1 MLKFTMKRLVY
12 LVLVLV
18 GVSFLVF
25 LLLYMTPGDP
35 VRMMLGE
42 SATPEAQAE
51 LRLELGLDDPFLVQY
66 GRYIKNIVVHQDL
79 GTSYS
84 TRRPVLDEIMTVFPN
99 TVKLATA
106 AIIIA
111 VILGTFLG
119 IVSAVR
125 QNSLLDN
132 AVMVLALIGT
142 SAPIFWI
149 GILMIILFSVNLGW
163 LPPSGF
169 GSFKQLIMPALA
181 LGMQSTAVVARM
193 TRSSMLEVIR
203 QDFVK
208 TARAKGQKESV
219 VIMKHVFRNALIP
232 VITVVGLQFGTLLG
246 GAMLTEVV
254 FSIPGVGRLM
264 IEAIK
269 QRDFP
274 IVQGSVLFVAACFSL
289 VNSAGIAVIPGG
301 RDHILNAPF
310 FQAVHHA
317 LLAVD
322 THGHIQCGHSHIP
335 NPGRTGLCHTDSH
348 GLSCPV
354 IIVDNGN
361 SPVIVLCQH
370 HHWHRASLYQLTV
383 RLCYGNG
390 AQYDAVHL
398 QCNQSLNILKLKVH
412 TVVRILNQRFIPLF
426 PQVASDAGHH
436 TAGHL

>member
-163 LPPSGF
+163 LPPSGL

-289 VNSAGIAVIPGG
+289 VN
-301 RDHILNAPF
+301 
-310 FQAVHHA
+310 
-317 LLAVD
+317 LAVD
-322 THGHIQCGHSHIP
+322 
-335 NPGRTGLCHTDSH
+335 L
-348 GLSCPV
+348 LYAV
-354 IIVDNGN
+354 VD
-361 SPVIVLCQH
+361 P
-370 HHWHRASLYQLTV
+370 
-383 RLCYGNG
+383 
-390 AQYDAVHL
+390 
-398 QCNQSLNILKLKVH
+398 KV
-412 TVVRILNQRFIPLF
+412 
-426 PQVASDAGHH
+426 SKE
-436 TAGHL
+436 

>member
-111 VILGTFLG
+111 VILGTLLG
-119 IVSAVR
+119 IVSAVK

-289 VNSAGIAVIPGG
+289 VN
-301 RDHILNAPF
+301 
-310 FQAVHHA
+310 
-317 LLAVD
+317 LAVD
-322 THGHIQCGHSHIP
+322 
-335 NPGRTGLCHTDSH
+335 L
-348 GLSCPV
+348 LYAV
-354 IIVDNGN
+354 VD
-361 SPVIVLCQH
+361 P
-370 HHWHRASLYQLTV
+370 
-383 RLCYGNG
+383 
-390 AQYDAVHL
+390 
-398 QCNQSLNILKLKVH
+398 KV
-412 TVVRILNQRFIPLF
+412 
-426 PQVASDAGHH
+426 SKE
-436 TAGHL
+436 

>member
-219 VIMKHVFRNALIP
+219 VIMKHVFRNALLP

-289 VNSAGIAVIPGG
+289 VN
-301 RDHILNAPF
+301 
-310 FQAVHHA
+310 
-317 LLAVD
+317 LAVD
-322 THGHIQCGHSHIP
+322 
-335 NPGRTGLCHTDSH
+335 L
-348 GLSCPV
+348 LYAV
-354 IIVDNGN
+354 VD
-361 SPVIVLCQH
+361 P
-370 HHWHRASLYQLTV
+370 
-383 RLCYGNG
+383 
-390 AQYDAVHL
+390 
-398 QCNQSLNILKLKVH
+398 KV
-412 TVVRILNQRFIPLF
+412 
-426 PQVASDAGHH
+426 SKE
-436 TAGHL
+436 

>member
-35 VRMMLGE
+35 VRMLLGE
-42 SATPEAQAE
+42 SATTEAQAE

-84 TRRPVLDEIMTVFPN
+84 TRRPVLYEIMTVFPN

-289 VNSAGIAVIPGG
+289 VN
-301 RDHILNAPF
+301 
-310 FQAVHHA
+310 
-317 LLAVD
+317 LAVD
-322 THGHIQCGHSHIP
+322 
-335 NPGRTGLCHTDSH
+335 L
-348 GLSCPV
+348 LYAV
-354 IIVDNGN
+354 VD
-361 SPVIVLCQH
+361 P
-370 HHWHRASLYQLTV
+370 
-383 RLCYGNG
+383 
-390 AQYDAVHL
+390 
-398 QCNQSLNILKLKVH
+398 KV
-412 TVVRILNQRFIPLF
+412 
-426 PQVASDAGHH
+426 SKE
-436 TAGHL
+436 

>member
-84 TRRPVLDEIMTVFPN
+84 TKRPVLDEIMTVFPN

-289 VNSAGIAVIPGG
+289 VN
-301 RDHILNAPF
+301 
-310 FQAVHHA
+310 
-317 LLAVD
+317 LAVD
-322 THGHIQCGHSHIP
+322 
-335 NPGRTGLCHTDSH
+335 L
-348 GLSCPV
+348 LYAV
-354 IIVDNGN
+354 VD
-361 SPVIVLCQH
+361 P
-370 HHWHRASLYQLTV
+370 
-383 RLCYGNG
+383 
-390 AQYDAVHL
+390 
-398 QCNQSLNILKLKVH
+398 KV
-412 TVVRILNQRFIPLF
+412 
-426 PQVASDAGHH
+426 SKE
-436 TAGHL
+436 

>member
-219 VIMKHVFRNALIP
+219 VIMKHVFRNALSP

-289 VNSAGIAVIPGG
+289 VN
-301 RDHILNAPF
+301 
-310 FQAVHHA
+310 
-317 LLAVD
+317 LAVD
-322 THGHIQCGHSHIP
+322 
-335 NPGRTGLCHTDSH
+335 L
-348 GLSCPV
+348 LYAV
-354 IIVDNGN
+354 VD
-361 SPVIVLCQH
+361 P
-370 HHWHRASLYQLTV
+370 
-383 RLCYGNG
+383 
-390 AQYDAVHL
+390 
-398 QCNQSLNILKLKVH
+398 KV
-412 TVVRILNQRFIPLF
+412 
-426 PQVASDAGHH
+426 SKE
-436 TAGHL
+436 

>member
-208 TARAKGQKESV
+208 TARAKGQEESV

-289 VNSAGIAVIPGG
+289 VN
-301 RDHILNAPF
+301 
-310 FQAVHHA
+310 
-317 LLAVD
+317 LAVD
-322 THGHIQCGHSHIP
+322 
-335 NPGRTGLCHTDSH
+335 L
-348 GLSCPV
+348 LYAV
-354 IIVDNGN
+354 VD
-361 SPVIVLCQH
+361 P
-370 HHWHRASLYQLTV
+370 
-383 RLCYGNG
+383 
-390 AQYDAVHL
+390 
-398 QCNQSLNILKLKVH
+398 KV
-412 TVVRILNQRFIPLF
+412 
-426 PQVASDAGHH
+426 SKE
-436 TAGHL
+436 

>member
-264 IEAIK
+264 IEAIQ

-289 VNSAGIAVIPGG
+289 VN
-301 RDHILNAPF
+301 
-310 FQAVHHA
+310 
-317 LLAVD
+317 LAVD
-322 THGHIQCGHSHIP
+322 
-335 NPGRTGLCHTDSH
+335 L
-348 GLSCPV
+348 LYAV
-354 IIVDNGN
+354 VD
-361 SPVIVLCQH
+361 P
-370 HHWHRASLYQLTV
+370 
-383 RLCYGNG
+383 
-390 AQYDAVHL
+390 
-398 QCNQSLNILKLKVH
+398 KV
-412 TVVRILNQRFIPLF
+412 
-426 PQVASDAGHH
+426 SKE
-436 TAGHL
+436 

>member
-25 LLLYMTPGDP
+25 LLLNMTPGDP

-119 IVSAVR
+119 IVSAVK

-289 VNSAGIAVIPGG
+289 VN
-301 RDHILNAPF
+301 
-310 FQAVHHA
+310 
-317 LLAVD
+317 LAVD
-322 THGHIQCGHSHIP
+322 
-335 NPGRTGLCHTDSH
+335 L
-348 GLSCPV
+348 LYAV
-354 IIVDNGN
+354 VD
-361 SPVIVLCQH
+361 P
-370 HHWHRASLYQLTV
+370 
-383 RLCYGNG
+383 
-390 AQYDAVHL
+390 
-398 QCNQSLNILKLKVH
+398 KV
-412 TVVRILNQRFIPLF
+412 
-426 PQVASDAGHH
+426 SKE
-436 TAGHL
+436 

>member
-246 GAMLTEVV
+246 GAMLTDVV

-289 VNSAGIAVIPGG
+289 VN
-301 RDHILNAPF
+301 
-310 FQAVHHA
+310 
-317 LLAVD
+317 LAVD
-322 THGHIQCGHSHIP
+322 
-335 NPGRTGLCHTDSH
+335 L
-348 GLSCPV
+348 LYAV
-354 IIVDNGN
+354 VD
-361 SPVIVLCQH
+361 P
-370 HHWHRASLYQLTV
+370 
-383 RLCYGNG
+383 
-390 AQYDAVHL
+390 
-398 QCNQSLNILKLKVH
+398 KV
-412 TVVRILNQRFIPLF
+412 
-426 PQVASDAGHH
+426 SKE
-436 TAGHL
+436 

>member
-1 MLKFTMKRLVY
+1 
-12 LVLVLV
+12 
-18 GVSFLVF
+18 
-25 LLLYMTPGDP
+25 MTPGDP
-35 VRMMLGE
+35 VRLMLGE
-42 SATPEAQAE
+42 SATTEAQAE
-51 LRLELGLDDPFLVQY
+51 LRLELGLEDPFLVQY

-111 VILGTFLG
+111 VILGTLLG
-119 IVSAVR
+119 IVSAVK

-289 VNSAGIAVIPGG
+289 VN
-301 RDHILNAPF
+301 
-310 FQAVHHA
+310 
-317 LLAVD
+317 LAVD
-322 THGHIQCGHSHIP
+322 
-335 NPGRTGLCHTDSH
+335 L
-348 GLSCPV
+348 LYAV
-354 IIVDNGN
+354 VD
-361 SPVIVLCQH
+361 P
-370 HHWHRASLYQLTV
+370 
-383 RLCYGNG
+383 
-390 AQYDAVHL
+390 
-398 QCNQSLNILKLKVH
+398 KV
-412 TVVRILNQRFIPLF
+412 
-426 PQVASDAGHH
+426 SKE
-436 TAGHL
+436 

>member
-119 IVSAVR
+119 IVSAVK

-254 FSIPGVGRLM
+254 FSIPGVGRLI

-289 VNSAGIAVIPGG
+289 VN
-301 RDHILNAPF
+301 
-310 FQAVHHA
+310 
-317 LLAVD
+317 LAVD
-322 THGHIQCGHSHIP
+322 
-335 NPGRTGLCHTDSH
+335 L
-348 GLSCPV
+348 LYAV
-354 IIVDNGN
+354 VD
-361 SPVIVLCQH
+361 P
-370 HHWHRASLYQLTV
+370 
-383 RLCYGNG
+383 
-390 AQYDAVHL
+390 
-398 QCNQSLNILKLKVH
+398 KV
-412 TVVRILNQRFIPLF
+412 
-426 PQVASDAGHH
+426 SKE
-436 TAGHL
+436 

>member
-84 TRRPVLDEIMTVFPN
+84 TRRPILDEIMTVFPN

-119 IVSAVR
+119 IVSAVK

-289 VNSAGIAVIPGG
+289 VN
-301 RDHILNAPF
+301 
-310 FQAVHHA
+310 
-317 LLAVD
+317 LAVD
-322 THGHIQCGHSHIP
+322 
-335 NPGRTGLCHTDSH
+335 L
-348 GLSCPV
+348 LYAV
-354 IIVDNGN
+354 VD
-361 SPVIVLCQH
+361 P
-370 HHWHRASLYQLTV
+370 
-383 RLCYGNG
+383 
-390 AQYDAVHL
+390 
-398 QCNQSLNILKLKVH
+398 KV
-412 TVVRILNQRFIPLF
+412 
-426 PQVASDAGHH
+426 SKE
-436 TAGHL
+436 

>member
-1 MLKFTMKRLVY
+1 MKRLVY

-111 VILGTFLG
+111 VILGTLLG
-119 IVSAVR
+119 IVSAVK

-193 TRSSMLEVIR
+193 TRSSMLEGIR

-289 VNSAGIAVIPGG
+289 VN
-301 RDHILNAPF
+301 
-310 FQAVHHA
+310 
-317 LLAVD
+317 LAVD
-322 THGHIQCGHSHIP
+322 
-335 NPGRTGLCHTDSH
+335 L
-348 GLSCPV
+348 LYAV
-354 IIVDNGN
+354 VD
-361 SPVIVLCQH
+361 P
-370 HHWHRASLYQLTV
+370 
-383 RLCYGNG
+383 
-390 AQYDAVHL
+390 
-398 QCNQSLNILKLKVH
+398 KV
-412 TVVRILNQRFIPLF
+412 
-426 PQVASDAGHH
+426 SKE
-436 TAGHL
+436 

>member
-119 IVSAVR
+119 IVSAVK

-274 IVQGSVLFVAACFSL
+274 IFQGSVLFVAACFSL
-289 VNSAGIAVIPGG
+289 VN
-301 RDHILNAPF
+301 
-310 FQAVHHA
+310 
-317 LLAVD
+317 LAVD
-322 THGHIQCGHSHIP
+322 RLYAG
-335 NPGRTGLCHTDSH
+335 
-348 GLSCPV
+348 
-354 IIVDNGN
+354 VD
-361 SPVIVLCQH
+361 P
-370 HHWHRASLYQLTV
+370 
-383 RLCYGNG
+383 
-390 AQYDAVHL
+390 
-398 QCNQSLNILKLKVH
+398 KV
-412 TVVRILNQRFIPLF
+412 
-426 PQVASDAGHH
+426 SKE
-436 TAGHL
+436 

>member
-274 IVQGSVLFVAACFSL
+274 IVQRSVLFVAACFSL
-289 VNSAGIAVIPGG
+289 VN
-301 RDHILNAPF
+301 
-310 FQAVHHA
+310 
-317 LLAVD
+317 LAVD
-322 THGHIQCGHSHIP
+322 
-335 NPGRTGLCHTDSH
+335 L
-348 GLSCPV
+348 LYAV
-354 IIVDNGN
+354 VD
-361 SPVIVLCQH
+361 P
-370 HHWHRASLYQLTV
+370 
-383 RLCYGNG
+383 
-390 AQYDAVHL
+390 
-398 QCNQSLNILKLKVH
+398 KV
-412 TVVRILNQRFIPLF
+412 
-426 PQVASDAGHH
+426 SKE
-436 TAGHL
+436 

>member
-119 IVSAVR
+119 IVSAVK

-219 VIMKHVFRNALIP
+219 VIMKHVFRYALIP

-289 VNSAGIAVIPGG
+289 VN
-301 RDHILNAPF
+301 
-310 FQAVHHA
+310 
-317 LLAVD
+317 LAVD
-322 THGHIQCGHSHIP
+322 
-335 NPGRTGLCHTDSH
+335 L
-348 GLSCPV
+348 LYAV
-354 IIVDNGN
+354 VD
-361 SPVIVLCQH
+361 P
-370 HHWHRASLYQLTV
+370 
-383 RLCYGNG
+383 
-390 AQYDAVHL
+390 
-398 QCNQSLNILKLKVH
+398 KV
-412 TVVRILNQRFIPLF
+412 
-426 PQVASDAGHH
+426 SKE
-436 TAGHL
+436 

>member
-119 IVSAVR
+119 IVSAVK

-208 TARAKGQKESV
+208 TARAKGQSV

-289 VNSAGIAVIPGG
+289 VN
-301 RDHILNAPF
+301 
-310 FQAVHHA
+310 
-317 LLAVD
+317 LAVD
-322 THGHIQCGHSHIP
+322 
-335 NPGRTGLCHTDSH
+335 L
-348 GLSCPV
+348 LYAV
-354 IIVDNGN
+354 VD
-361 SPVIVLCQH
+361 P
-370 HHWHRASLYQLTV
+370 
-383 RLCYGNG
+383 
-390 AQYDAVHL
+390 
-398 QCNQSLNILKLKVH
+398 KV
-412 TVVRILNQRFIPLF
+412 
-426 PQVASDAGHH
+426 SKE
-436 TAGHL
+436 

>member
-119 IVSAVR
+119 IVSAVK

-163 LPPSGF
+163 LQPSGF

-289 VNSAGIAVIPGG
+289 VN
-301 RDHILNAPF
+301 
-310 FQAVHHA
+310 
-317 LLAVD
+317 LAVD
-322 THGHIQCGHSHIP
+322 
-335 NPGRTGLCHTDSH
+335 L
-348 GLSCPV
+348 LYAV
-354 IIVDNGN
+354 VD
-361 SPVIVLCQH
+361 P
-370 HHWHRASLYQLTV
+370 
-383 RLCYGNG
+383 
-390 AQYDAVHL
+390 
-398 QCNQSLNILKLKVH
+398 KV
-412 TVVRILNQRFIPLF
+412 
-426 PQVASDAGHH
+426 SKE
-436 TAGHL
+436 

>member
-1 MLKFTMKRLVY
+1 MLKFTVKRLLY
-12 LVLVLV
+12 LVLVLI
-18 GVSFLVF
+18 GVSFLVC

-42 SATPEAQAE
+42 SSTPEAQAE
-51 LRLELGLDDPFLVQY
+51 LRAELGLDDPFLVQY
-66 GRYIKNIVVHQDL
+66 GRYMANIVFHQDL

-84 TRRPVLDEIMTVFPN
+84 TGRPVLESILEVFPN
-99 TVKLATA
+99 TVTLATA
-106 AIIIA
+106 SIVIAI
-111 VILGTFLG
+111 VLGTFLG
-119 IVSAVR
+119 IISAVK

-149 GILMIILFSVNLGW
+149 GILMILLFSVQLNW

-169 GSFKQLIMPALA
+169 GSFKQLIMPAVA

-203 QDFVK
+203 QDYVK

-219 VIMKHVFRNALIP
+219 VIMRHVFRNALIP

-246 GAMLTEVV
+246 GAMLTEIV

-289 VNSAGIAVIPGG
+289 VN
-301 RDHILNAPF
+301 
-310 FQAVHHA
+310 
-317 LLAVD
+317 LAVD
-322 THGHIQCGHSHIP
+322 
-335 NPGRTGLCHTDSH
+335 L
-348 GLSCPV
+348 LYAV
-354 IIVDNGN
+354 VD
-361 SPVIVLCQH
+361 P
-370 HHWHRASLYQLTV
+370 
-383 RLCYGNG
+383 
-390 AQYDAVHL
+390 
-398 QCNQSLNILKLKVH
+398 KV
-412 TVVRILNQRFIPLF
+412 
-426 PQVASDAGHH
+426 SKE
-436 TAGHL
+436 

>member
-1 MLKFTMKRLVY
+1 MEINGSFCNWQIMVSCFGTDRSWGMKRNKLY
-12 LVLVLV
+12 YILFVLYILATAFVLYV
-18 GVSFLVF
+18 NGIFTGNVASFLNLAINGVF
-25 LLLYMTPGDP
+25 LLVIGIMFVICGFSFARLNRCTDELVRVTEEIQKEYKEAGEKNLWASYCERKELFQDVALKDAFGKYLMRMKTLKTRYGYTSVCDVEEYINEDLLDQAGMTHFNSAMGGTLTG
-35 VRMMLGE
+35 LG
-42 SATPEAQAE
+42 
-51 LRLELGLDDPFLVQY
+51 
-66 GRYIKNIVVHQDL
+66 
-79 GTSYS
+79 
-84 TRRPVLDEIMTVFPN
+84 
-99 TVKLATA
+99 
-106 AIIIA
+106 
-111 VILGTFLG
+111 ILGTFLG

-289 VNSAGIAVIPGG
+289 VN
-301 RDHILNAPF
+301 
-310 FQAVHHA
+310 
-317 LLAVD
+317 LAVD
-322 THGHIQCGHSHIP
+322 
-335 NPGRTGLCHTDSH
+335 L
-348 GLSCPV
+348 LYAV
-354 IIVDNGN
+354 VD
-361 SPVIVLCQH
+361 P
-370 HHWHRASLYQLTV
+370 
-383 RLCYGNG
+383 
-390 AQYDAVHL
+390 
-398 QCNQSLNILKLKVH
+398 KV
-412 TVVRILNQRFIPLF
+412 
-426 PQVASDAGHH
+426 SKE
-436 TAGHL
+436 

>member
-246 GAMLTEVV
+246 GAMLTEVAV
-254 FSIPGVGRLM
+254 SIPGVGRLM

-269 QRDFP
+269 ERDFP

-289 VNSAGIAVIPGG
+289 VN
-301 RDHILNAPF
+301 
-310 FQAVHHA
+310 
-317 LLAVD
+317 LAVD
-322 THGHIQCGHSHIP
+322 
-335 NPGRTGLCHTDSH
+335 L
-348 GLSCPV
+348 LYAV
-354 IIVDNGN
+354 VD
-361 SPVIVLCQH
+361 P
-370 HHWHRASLYQLTV
+370 
-383 RLCYGNG
+383 
-390 AQYDAVHL
+390 
-398 QCNQSLNILKLKVH
+398 KV
-412 TVVRILNQRFIPLF
+412 
-426 PQVASDAGHH
+426 SKE
-436 TAGHL
+436 